1 MLEYSQTDISYQS
14 KAAPVDAPRTGKYER
29 RYWQVID
36 TAAAVFAEK
45 GYYGAS
51 TKDIA
56 DRLGIRQASL
66 YYYFTSKEAALEEV
80 CYRGVEAF
88 VEGLERIEAEGGPLF
103 DRLRAAAHNHLY
115 PLRDRTDYVRVF
127 TFERRYL
134 PPGSRH
140 SIGALSRH
148 YEDILEGMLRRG
160 VADGELR
167 ADLDCRLSAL
177 AFIGQMNSVA
187 TWYGR
192 RELDRTMD
200 EIAGHHV
207 EIFIGGVIAPPDAA
221 SP

>member
-1 MLEYSQTDISYQS
+1 MLGYSHYDMPDHS
-14 KAAPVDAPRTGKYER
+14 KDAPAEARRTGKYER

-66 YYYFTSKEAALEEV
+66 YYYFSSKEAALEEV

-88 VEGLERIEAEGGPLF
+88 VEGLEAIEAEGGPLL
-103 DRLRAAAHNHLY
+103 DRLRAAGRNHLY

-140 SIGALSRH
+140 SIGALSRR
-148 YEDILEGMLRRG
+148 YEDILEGIFRAG
-160 VADGELR
+160 VADGVLR
-167 ADLDCRLSAL
+167 PDLDCRLTSL
-177 AFIGQMNSVA
+177 AFIGLLNSVA

-192 RELDRTMD
+192 RESNRTMD
-200 EIAGHHV
+200 EIAEHHA
-207 EIFIGGVIAPPDAA
+207 EIFITGVVAPPGAT
-221 SP
+221 PR

>member
-1 MLEYSQTDISYQS
+1 MLGYSCNDMPEHS
-14 KAAPVDAPRTGKYER
+14 KAEPAVARRTGKYER

-66 YYYFTSKEAALEEV
+66 YYYFSSKEAALEEV

-88 VEGLERIEAEGGPLF
+88 VEGLEAIEAKGGSLL
-103 DRLRAAAHNHLY
+103 DRLRAAALNHLY

-134 PPGSRH
+134 PAGSRR
-140 SIGALSRH
+140 SIGALSRR
-148 YEDILEGMLRRG
+148 YEDMLEDMFRAGA
-160 VADGELR
+160 ADGVLR
-167 ADLDCRLSAL
+167 ADLDCRLTAL
-177 AFIGQMNSVA
+177 AFIGLLNSVT

-192 RELDRTMD
+192 RELDRSLD
-200 EIAGHHV
+200 EIADNHI
-207 EIFIGGVIAPPDAA
+207 EIFIGGVVAPPDAT
-221 SP
+221 PR